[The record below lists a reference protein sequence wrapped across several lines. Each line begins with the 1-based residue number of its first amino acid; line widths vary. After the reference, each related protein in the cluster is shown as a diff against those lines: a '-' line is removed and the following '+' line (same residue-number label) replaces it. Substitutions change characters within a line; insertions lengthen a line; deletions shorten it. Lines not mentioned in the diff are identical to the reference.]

1 MVLVESWAAFALLAA
16 LLWSLSTV
24 IDKFVLGKLVKN
36 PVIPTLFVGALG
48 VVVSV
53 AIYVAQGWQRM
64 PIEGVLW
71 ALASGVLFF
80 LGVLFYYRAAKE
92 CEISTIAALY
102 YLAPLFIAVMA
113 AAFLNE
119 FFTPKTYTGI
129 IAVVAGGVLLS
140 IQDFKT
146 LSLKKGVGIRV
157 LSVFF
162 FACTSVIM
170 KYLLSLADY
179 WTVFSYRSIA
189 MALVLS
195 VALAPQYKNI
205 KADIIAM
212 KKKTIALISF
222 SELLTIAGVLL
233 VTLSA
238 SLGPVTLTGTLSATS
253 PFFTLLLVVFLSLFH
268 PKILKEEITRKTISR
283 KAIAMLLM
291 LAGGV
296 LMAS

>member
-36 PVIPTLFVGALG
+36 PVIPTLFLGALG

-92 CEISTIAALY
+92 GEISTIAALY

-129 IAVVAGGVLLS
+129 IAVVAGGGLLS

-268 PKILKEEITRKTISR
+268 PKILKE
-283 KAIAMLLM
+283 
-291 LAGGV
+291 
-296 LMAS
+296 